1 MQMARCYLLSKTDR
15 KGRERSVIWKLSRLS
30 CWVEDGEDGEINAV
44 AYQGDTE
51 GLYLSMN

>member
-30 CWVEDGEDGEINAV
+30 CWVEDEEDGEINAV